1 MALSCG
7 KFMSNFLR
15 NSQSIFQSVCT
26 ILQFYHQSIN
36 LVIMLILPVFVSS
49 PFEILAFLIDVYLIL
64 MLVCIFLMSNDVKHL
79 LVCLFATCA
88 FLWWRVVLFLINLF
102 FFYLSV
108 FAYFAYLTSYNWVW
122 EFYKYSDTNPLS
134 DL

>member
-88 FLWWRVVLFLINLF
+88 FLWWRVVLFLIN
-102 FFYLSV
+102 
-108 FAYFAYLTSYNWVW
+108 
-122 EFYKYSDTNPLS
+122 
-134 DL
+134 